1 MILDEI
7 LARTRVDL
15 AERKLRTPIAALE
28 AEVRARPPARS
39 LWAALRQPGRL
50 TAIAEFKRRS
60 PSAGWIG
67 EGADVAE
74 VVPSYLAG
82 GAAGL
87 SILTDGPFFGGAL
100 ADLARARAL
109 VGESALRPAVLRK
122 DFVVD
127 EYQLAEARA
136 AGADAVLLIAA
147 SLDDRALRA
156 LFASCATWGL
166 EALVETHDP
175 VEAERAVAIGATVIG
190 VNHRDLRTF
199 EVDMELAVG
208 LRARIPP
215 DRVVVAESGI
225 RTAAD
230 VRRMAD
236 AKIDAIL
243 VGESLMRAPDR
254 AAALRALL
262 DGGR

>member
-28 AEVRARPPARS
+28 VEARARPPARS

-74 VVPSYLAG
+74 IVPAYLAG

-109 VGESALRPAVLRK
+109 VGEGALRPAVLRK

-147 SLDDRALRA
+147 ALDDRTLRA
-156 LFASCATWGL
+156 LYAACATWGL

-175 VEAERAVAIGATVIG
+175 VEAERAVAVGATIIG

-199 EVDMELAVG
+199 EVDMDLAVG
-208 LRARIPP
+208 LRARIPS
-215 DRVVVAESGI
+215 DRVMVAESGI

-236 AKIDAIL
+236 ARIDAIL